1 MNLILG
7 FHGAMVTTI
16 YSPSAFELAEN
27 ILYIMST
34 KKMQTFTVD
43 HITELKSQKTFL
55 RTVIQTLIQTTIK
68 EVQTEIKKN
77 GTVETTKDDIKKFSF
92 PLKVEDETSTTTVVK
107 LSKVEILTITLK
119 AMLANLNGLKTS
131 LIAISTAIK
140 STSSS
145 GK

>member
-1 MNLILG
+1 
-7 FHGAMVTTI
+7 
-16 YSPSAFELAEN
+16 
-27 ILYIMST
+27 
-34 KKMQTFTVD
+34 MQTFTED

-55 RTVIQTLIQTTIK
+55 TTVIQTLIQTTIK

-131 LIAISTAIK
+131 LTAISTAIK

>member
-1 MNLILG
+1 
-7 FHGAMVTTI
+7 MVTTI
-16 YSPSAFELAEN
+16 YSPSAFELADN

-34 KKMQTFTVD
+34 KKMQTFTED

-55 RTVIQTLIQTTIK
+55 TTVIQTLIQTTIK

-92 PLKVEDETSTTTVVK
+92 PLNVEDETSTTTVVK

-131 LIAISTAIK
+131 LTAISTAIK